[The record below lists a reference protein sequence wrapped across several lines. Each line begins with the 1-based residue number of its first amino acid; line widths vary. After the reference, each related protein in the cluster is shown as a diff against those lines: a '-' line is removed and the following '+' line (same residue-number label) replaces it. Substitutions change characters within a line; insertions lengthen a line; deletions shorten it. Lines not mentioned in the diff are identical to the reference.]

1 MICTWITA
9 FRATSARIS
18 VWSSMS
24 FISFRSS
31 TERIEAAGSWPS
43 CGSTGPSTAL
53 GSMTISSAARAMR
66 VPPDIA

>member
-1 MICTWITA
+1 MIWTWTTA

-24 FISFRSS
+24 FISFRSR
-31 TERIEAAGSWPS
+31 TDKIDAAGSWAS
-43 CGSTGPSTAL
+43 CGSTGPRTAL
-53 GSMTISSAARAMR
+53 GSMTISSAASATR